1 MNEPVEVPDVSLPE
15 RPKNDLDVL
24 REYLSGRYP
33 EKKRE
38 IHDLLA
44 RSRNLLD
51 KGTLVELVYETLLF
65 RSELDEWISFSTQ
78 TLDEIHGDQL
88 GVAHSE
94 QASEARERGSS
105 RPLSK
110 VVEAR
115 ADQFTA
121 PLRRAVSELRSS
133 REWIDKI
140 LFWAQAQP
148 KFIRDEEYGSLLE
161 AKNTPE
167 GDPVVHPPSPGDALG
182 KMTRR

>member
-1 MNEPVEVPDVSLPE
+1 MPEPVHVPDVEPTE
-15 RPKNDLDVL
+15 EPRGDIDFL
-24 REYLSGRYP
+24 REYLEDRYP
-33 EKKRE
+33 AKKRML
-38 IHDLLA
+38 HDLLQ
-44 RSRNLLD
+44 RSRDLPD
-51 KGTLVELVYETLLF
+51 KGTLVELVYESLLF
-65 RSELDEWISFSTQ
+65 RSELDEWIAFSSQ
-78 TLDEIHGDQL
+78 TLDEMRGDQL

-94 QASEARERGSS
+94 QASEAKERGST

-121 PLRRAVSELRSS
+121 PLRRAVSEMRSA

-161 AKNTPE
+161 SRHIPE
-167 GDPVVHPPSPGDALG
+167 GDPVVHPPSSADALG
-182 KMTRR
+182 KMRG